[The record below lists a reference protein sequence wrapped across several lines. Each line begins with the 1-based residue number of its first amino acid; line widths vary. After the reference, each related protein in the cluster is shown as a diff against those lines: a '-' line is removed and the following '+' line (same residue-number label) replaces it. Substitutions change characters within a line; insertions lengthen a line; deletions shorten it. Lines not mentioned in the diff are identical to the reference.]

1 MRARASRFPLLAA
14 VLMTLVGAVG
24 CGGEPDIR
32 SVADFDDH
40 PCALLPEDTMKS
52 VVSPPYMDLAGVDV
66 KPNGAATAS
75 STGDDTFACT
85 YTYAAAGSPA
95 VREVAAMTV
104 TIAHTRTGS
113 QPFSICAAGATARA
127 GGYRTEEIGDQ
138 ACMSPT
144 TDLWMRIGEH
154 FYHVV
159 VVPQPGFS
167 NPVEASQALSVLILD
182 VARAAAA
189 RMPKA

>member
-1 MRARASRFPLLAA
+1 MRARASRFPLLVA

-52 VVSPPYMDLAGVDV
+52 VVSPRYMDLAGVDV
-66 KPNGAATAS
+66 KPNGAKAS
-75 STGDDTFACT
+75 SAGDDTFACT

-104 TIAHTRTGS
+104 TVAHTRTGS

-138 ACMSPT
+138 ACLSPT
-144 TDLWMRIGEH
+144 ADLWMRIGAQ

-167 NPVEASQALSVLILD
+167 NPVEASQALSALILD

>member
-1 MRARASRFPLLAA
+1 MRVRTSRFALLAA
-14 VLMTLVGAVG
+14 VLAMLVGAVG

-52 VVSPPYMDLAGVDV
+52 VVSPRYMDLAGVDV
-66 KPNGAATAS
+66 KPNGAKAS
-75 STGDDTFACT
+75 SSGDDTYACT
-85 YTYAAAGSPA
+85 YSYAAAGSTP

-104 TIAHTRTGS
+104 TVAHTKTGS
-113 QPFSICAAGATARA
+113 QPFSICAAGSTAKA
-127 GGYRTEEIGDQ
+127 GGYRTEQIGDQ
-138 ACMSPT
+138 ACLSPT
-144 TDLWMRIGEH
+144 SDLWMRIGAE

-167 NPVEASQALSVLILD
+167 SPVEANQALSPLILD